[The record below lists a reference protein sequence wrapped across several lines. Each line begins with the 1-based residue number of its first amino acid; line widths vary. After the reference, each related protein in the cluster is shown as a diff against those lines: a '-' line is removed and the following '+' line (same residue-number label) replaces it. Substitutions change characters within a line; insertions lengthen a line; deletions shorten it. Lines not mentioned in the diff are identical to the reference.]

1 MLTELTNSFLRA
13 GNIVSTR
20 FNTTLGIL
28 VAREC
33 NVRINRA
40 IRSASFIAIV
50 AVSSLFSVT

>member
-33 NVRINRA
+33 NVLINRA
-40 IRSASFIAIV
+40 IRSASFITIV
-50 AVSSLFSVT
+50 AASVL